1 MSTSTLAQIKK
12 KVRRLSASPSINQL
26 TNADLEE
33 YINTFM
39 DQDFPSHLKIW
50 NLNDTIDI
58 YTVANEDQYDFDTS
72 ENFAITQPVYVDG
85 FQATYSQSRDEFFRV
100 YPKLVTEYTGSSG
113 DGSAGP
119 YTFTISQTPILKR
132 QVTLSVVDSTGN
144 TQSCHD
150 LPDPLSET
158 TGTFIDNTSPA
169 TSTLVGTIN
178 YVTGAVSITWTNTV
192 DAAQSIKAK
201 VSNYQASRPNGVL
214 FFKDKI
220 TMRPVP
226 DGVYRVTFNVYRKPI
241 QLLSND
247 SSPEVQQWWQYIAF
261 GAAIKILQDRQD
273 MESIQNLIPF
283 FKEQEALVLYR
294 TATQMSDQ
302 RTATIYS
309 QASGLN
315 QNGFGGG
322 FGL

>member
-26 TNADLEE
+26 TNSDLEE

-50 NLNDTIDI
+50 NLNDTVDF
-58 YTVANEDQYDFDTS
+58 YTVANEDEYLFDTT
-72 ENFAITQPVYVDG
+72 ENFALTQPIYVDG
-85 FQATYSQSRDEFFRV
+85 YEAFFSQSRDEFFRV
-100 YPKLVTEYTGSSG
+100 YPKIVTEFTGSSG

-150 LPDPLSET
+150 IPNPLSET
-158 TGTFIDNTSPA
+158 TGYFVDNTTGSI
-169 TSTLVGTIN
+169 LVGTIN
-178 YVTGAVSITWTNTV
+178 YVTGAVTITWTNTI
-192 DAAQSIKAK
+192 DATQSIKAK
-201 VSNYQASRPNGVL
+201 VSNYQASRPNGML
-214 FFKDKI
+214 FFKNKL
-220 TMRPVP
+220 TLRPVP
-226 DGVYRVTFNVYRKPI
+226 DGVYRITYNVYRKPI
-241 QLLSND
+241 QLLSAD
-247 SSPEVQQWWQYIAF
+247 SSPEVDQWWQYIAF

-273 MESIQNLIPF
+273 MESIQNIMPF
-283 FKEQEALVLYR
+283 FKEQEALILYR
-294 TATQMSDQ
+294 TATQMAEE

>member
-50 NLNDTIDI
+50 NLNDTLDI
-58 YTVANEDQYDFDTS
+58 YTVANEDQYSFDTT
-72 ENFAITQPVYVDG
+72 ENFSISQPVYVDG
-85 FQATYSQSRDEFFRV
+85 YQATYTQSRDEFFRI
-100 YPKLVTEYTGSSG
+100 YPKLITEYTGSSG

-119 YTFTISQTPILKR
+119 YTFTISQVPFLKR
-132 QVTLSVVDSTGN
+132 QVTLSVIDSTGN

-150 LPDPLSET
+150 VPDTLSNS
-158 TGTFIDNTSPA
+158 TGTFLDNTSPA
-169 TSTLVGTIN
+169 TSTLSGTIN
-178 YVTGAVSITWTNTV
+178 YVTGAVSITWTNTI
-192 DAAQSIKAK
+192 DASQSIKAK
-201 VSNYQASRPNGVL
+201 VSNYQASRPNGVM
-214 FFKDKI
+214 FFKDQI

-241 QLLSND
+241 QLLD
-247 SSPEVQQWWQYIAF
+247 SAAGPEVQQWWQYIAF

-294 TATQMSDQ
+294 TATQMAEE

-309 QASGLN
+309 GVTG
-315 QNGFGGG
+315 GFGG
-322 FGL
+322 FNGLSR

>member
-12 KVRRLSASPSINQL
+12 KVRRLTASPSINQL
-26 TNADLEE
+26 TNSDLEE

-58 YTVANEDQYDFDTS
+58 YTFANEDQYSFDTT
-72 ENFAITQPVYVDG
+72 ENFALTQPIYVDG
-85 FQATYSQSRDEFFRV
+85 SEAFYTQSRDEFFRI
-100 YPKLVTEYTGSSG
+100 YPKITTEFTGSSG
-113 DGSAGP
+113 NGSAGP
-119 YTFTISQTPILKR
+119 YTFTISQAPLLKR
-132 QVTLSVVDSTGN
+132 EVTLSVVDSTGN

-150 LPDPLSET
+150 DPNILNES
-158 TGTFIDNTSPA
+158 TGTFIDNTDPTGSA
-169 TSTLVGTIN
+169 LVGTIN
-178 YVTGAVSITWTNTV
+178 YVTGVVTITWTNTI

-201 VSNYQASRPNGVL
+201 VSRYQGGKPNGIL
-214 FFKDKI
+214 FFNDKI

-226 DGVYRVTFNVYRKPI
+226 DGVYKVTMNVYRKPI
-241 QLLSND
+241 QLLD
-247 SSPEVQQWWQYIAF
+247 SASGPEVQQWWQYIAF

-273 MESIQNLIPF
+273 MESIQNLVPF

-294 TATQMSDQ
+294 TATQMAEE

-309 QASGLN
+309 QSSGSSL
-315 QNGFGGG
+315 NGFGGG
-322 FGL
+322 FGF